1 MGMKKKIFSFVLV
14 LVMAALPVVFGADE
28 VNAIKYNVIKKAC
41 EENLKGKLTIGTNGW
56 NCTPGSIAII
66 SNGNLKANFDRSCKD
81 TFKGKVSADTG
92 KYTCKGGIF
101 SGGINGSEYVISAGK
116 TSTGSG
122 TADTA
127 IENDKRAQ
135 NGTSNSSSSSKSV
148 SVSKT
153 PDSDEDDSEDAKTI
167 TVNREPR
174 DTNHCGGVETSFIS
188 CDDVAED
195 GPAVFR
201 LLSIVLNVVTYGV
214 GAAAVLGVV
223 ITGYQYITA
232 RDNNVAQ
239 VAKAKNRMLQIV
251 IGLAIW
257 IVFWGVLQFL
267 LPGGLFGNGQ

>member
-1 MGMKKKIFSFVLV
+1 MKKKILSL
-14 LVMAALPVVFGADE
+14 
-28 VNAIKYNVIKKAC
+28 
-41 EENLKGKLTIGTNGW
+41 
-56 NCTPGSIAII
+56 IAILFL
-66 SNGNLKANFDRSCKD
+66 SLAMPVFFGVGEASAYTEAQVKAACDEFGGGFFVAPGTKQWYCNNPRTTFGRNNTKAHGYCVNIFGGKWHVKKDGSECKD
-81 TFKGKVSADTG
+81 AKFNGVLSENKSNSKNSGST
-92 KYTCKGGIF
+92 
-101 SGGINGSEYVISAGK
+101 SGGKSS
-116 TSTGSG
+116 
-122 TADTA
+122 
-127 IENDKRAQ
+127 
-135 NGTSNSSSSSKSV
+135 SNSSSSSSSSGSSNSGGGSKS
-148 SVSKT
+148 
-153 PDSDEDDSEDAKTI
+153 PEAEDGEDAKTI

-195 GPAVFR
+195 GSALFR
-201 LLSIVLNVVTYGV
+201 LLAIVLNVVTYGV

>member
-1 MGMKKKIFSFVLV
+1 MGMKKKIFSLVLV

-28 VNAIKYNVIKKAC
+28 VEAITRDAIRKAC
-41 EENLKGKLTIGTNGW
+41 ETNLQGKLTIGTNVW
-56 NCTPGSIAII
+56 NCTPGSIAIL
-66 SNGNLKANFDRSCKD
+66 SNGNLEASFERSCKD
-81 TFKGKVSADTG
+81 TFKGKVSTDSG
-92 KYTCKGGIF
+92 KYVCKGGIF
-101 SGGINGSEYVISAGK
+101 SGRINGSEYVISAG
-116 TSTGSG
+116 STGSG

-195 GPAVFR
+195 GSALFR
-201 LLSIVLNVVTYGV
+201 LLAIVLNVVTYGV

>member
-1 MGMKKKIFSFVLV
+1 MMKTKIL
-14 LVMAALPVVFGADE
+14 
-28 VNAIKYNVIKKAC
+28 N
-41 EENLKGKLTIGTNGW
+41 
-56 NCTPGSIAII
+56 II
-66 SNGNLKANFDRSCKD
+66 SAIALVFSLVACSDDHVSDLQLSGDCMIEAISLDNFEGKIDLASRSIVVRLPEVYETSAMTVTELSISDGAICNVELGETLNMD
-81 TFKGKVSADTG
+81 AAKVLH
-92 KYTCKGGIF
+92 
-101 SGGINGSEYVISAGK
+101 V
-116 TSTGSG
+116 
-122 TADTA
+122 
-127 IENDKRAQ
+127 Q
-135 NGTSNSSSSSKSV
+135 NGDVFLDWTLSVLHDEARITSFTINDV
-148 SVSKT
+148 YT
-153 PDSDEDDSEDAKTI
+153 GTINQDAKTI

-195 GPAVFR
+195 GSALFR
-201 LLSIVLNVVTYGV
+201 LLAIVLNVVTYGV

>member
-1 MGMKKKIFSFVLV
+1 
-14 LVMAALPVVFGADE
+14 
-28 VNAIKYNVIKKAC
+28 VI
-41 EENLKGKLTIGTNGW
+41 
-56 NCTPGSIAII
+56 
-66 SNGNLKANFDRSCKD
+66 
-81 TFKGKVSADTG
+81 SAG
-92 KYTCKGGIF
+92 
-101 SGGINGSEYVISAGK
+101 SAGK

-127 IENDKRAQ
+127 KENDKRAQ

-195 GPAVFR
+195 GSALFR
-201 LLSIVLNVVTYGV
+201 LLAIVLNVVTYGV

>member
-1 MGMKKKIFSFVLV
+1 MKKKIFSLVLV

-28 VNAIKYNVIKKAC
+28 VEAITREAIRKAC
-41 EENLKGKLTIGTNGW
+41 ETNLQGKLTISYNAW
-56 NCTPGSIAII
+56 KCTPINISVSAQEESKNKFIGSCE
-66 SNGNLKANFDRSCKD
+66 N
-81 TFKGKVSADTG
+81 TFKGKVFSDEHG
-92 KYTCKGGIF
+92 LTCKGGIF
-101 SGGINGSEYVISAGK
+101 SGRINGSEYVISAGK

-127 IENDKRAQ
+127 KENDKRAQ

-195 GPAVFR
+195 GSALFR
-201 LLSIVLNVVTYGV
+201 LLAIVLNVVTYGV

>member
-1 MGMKKKIFSFVLV
+1 LISS
-14 LVMAALPVVFGADE
+14 
-28 VNAIKYNVIKKAC
+28 
-41 EENLKGKLTIGTNGW
+41 KGKPKTN
-56 NCTPGSIAII
+56 
-66 SNGNLKANFDRSCKD
+66 FERSCKD
-81 TFKGKVSADTG
+81 TFKGEVSADIG
-92 KYTCKGGIF
+92 FYYACKGGIF
-101 SGGINGSEYVISAGK
+101 SGRIDGSEYVISAGSAGK

-122 TADTA
+122 TGSGTADTA
-127 IENDKRAQ
+127 IGNDKRAQ

-195 GPAVFR
+195 GSALFR
-201 LLSIVLNVVTYGV
+201 LLAIVLNVVTYGV